1 MFRYAII
8 FLIISIIAGA
18 LRLTNISAVAKRVAF
33 VPFTLFF
40 LAFLALIGLAYLVGE
55 AIDQSWLVPATI
67 LGLTA

>member
-1 MFRYAII
+1 LCR
-8 FLIISIIAGA
+8 S
-18 LRLTNISAVAKRVAF
+18 RCS
-33 VPFTLFF
+33 F